1 MLFQKRKKLSA
12 FLLESF
18 KQNYLPGDPLRH
30 FYDKLYN
37 GHQFHGIKSGIPL
50 RIGQFEP
57 GEKLPKVKS
66 SIEVYHRTSTKLD
79 EKNTLDSLLAIDELE
94 DILRVSVYHFINK
107 SLFSLKFHFPFIS
120 DEEKGFLLALLR
132 EKYLPEELDDIPDY
146 TEVIGDNGVL
156 IFLTHFVSISY
167 SFLHATTEN
176 RALLRTLLQKR
187 ETIERRLD
195 EQHLDNLLRE
205 I

>member
-1 MLFQKRKKLSA
+1 MQFRKRKKLSA

-18 KQNYLPGDPLRH
+18 KQNYLPADPLRH

-37 GHQFHGIKSGIPL
+37 GHQFLGVKSGTPI

-57 GEKLPKVKS
+57 GEKLSKVKS
-66 SIEVYHRTSTKLD
+66 GIDVYYRTSIKLD
-79 EKNTLDSLLAIDELE
+79 EKNSLDSLMAIDELE

-107 SLFSLKFHFPFIS
+107 SLFSLKFYFPFIS
-120 DEEKGFLLALLR
+120 DEEKGFLLALLK
-132 EKYLPEELDDIPDY
+132 EKYLPEELGDIPDY
-146 TEVIGDNGVL
+146 TEVIGDNDVL

-167 SFLHATTEN
+167 AFLHATAEN
-176 RALLRTLLQKR
+176 RALLRSLLQER
-187 ETIERRLD
+187 ESRERMLD
-195 EQHLDNLLRE
+195 EQHLNNLLRE